1 MKENGL
7 WGKGFKVI
15 LFELFWSFLLIG
27 FVSFGGG
34 YAMIPIIE
42 MEVLKKGWMTTQQ
55 FTDVIAVAGM
65 SPGPIATNSAIFV
78 GYHVKGMTG
87 AISAGLGMVLPSLIL
102 VIIIALFF
110 KRFNNNKHV
119 ESAFYGLRPI
129 ITGLIGY
136 AAIKFAISNHLV
148 DSVTWHSF
156 SLILIF
162 LLSLFALIKLR
173 LHPALVI
180 LMSGI
185 LGAAIYS

>member
-1 MKENGL
+1 M
-7 WGKGFKVI
+7 I
-15 LFELFWSFLLIG
+15 LMELFWRFLLIG

-34 YAMIPIIE
+34 YAILPMIE
-42 MEVLKKGWMTTQQ
+42 MEVIKKGWMTTQQ
-55 FTDVIAVAGM
+55 FTDVIAIASM
-65 SPGPIATNSAIFV
+65 SPGPIATNSAILV
-78 GYHVKGMTG
+78 GYQVEGMTG
-87 AISAGLGMVLPSLIL
+87 AIAAGIGMVIPSLVL
-102 VIIIALFF
+102 VIIIATFF
-110 KRFNNNKHV
+110 YRMNKNKHV

-148 DSVTWHSF
+148 DAISWYSF
-156 SLILIF
+156 SLFLIF
-162 LLSLFALIKLR
+162 LLSLFALVKLR

>member
-1 MKENGL
+1 M
-7 WGKGFKVI
+7 V
-15 LFELFWSFLLIG
+15 LFELFWTFLFIG

-42 MEVLKKGWMTTQQ
+42 LEVIKNDWMTTQQ

-78 GYHVKGMTG
+78 GYQVQGITG
-87 AISAGLGMVLPSLIL
+87 AISAGIGMVLPSLLL
-102 VIIIALFF
+102 VIIIAMFF
-110 KRFNNNKHV
+110 QRMSKNKHV
-119 ESAFYGLRPI
+119 SSAFYGLRPI

-136 AAIKFAISNHLV
+136 AAIKFAITNHLL
-148 DSVTWHSF
+148 DSISWYST

-162 LLSLFALIKLR
+162 ALSLFALIKLR
-173 LHPALVI
+173 LHPAFVI

-185 LGAAIYS
+185 LGAAIYT

>member
-1 MKENGL
+1 M
-7 WGKGFKVI
+7 I
-15 LFELFWSFLLIG
+15 LIELFWTFLLIG

-42 MEVLKKGWMTTQQ
+42 IEVLKKGWMTTQQ

-78 GYHVKGMTG
+78 GYQVQGIAG
-87 AISAGLGMVLPSLIL
+87 ATAAGLGMVLPSLLL
-102 VIIIALFF
+102 VIIIAIFF
-110 KRFNNNKHV
+110 KRISNNKHV

-148 DSVTWHSF
+148 DSISWYSA
-156 SLILIF
+156 SLLLIF
-162 LLSLFALIKLR
+162 ALSLYALIKLR

-180 LMSGI
+180 LISGV
-185 LGAAIYS
+185 LGAAIYT

>member
-1 MKENGL
+1 M
-7 WGKGFKVI
+7 I
-15 LFELFWSFLLIG
+15 LLQLFWMFLLIG

-34 YAMIPIIE
+34 YAIIPMIEIE
-42 MEVLKKGWMTTQQ
+42 VIKQGWMTTQQ
-55 FTDVIAVAGM
+55 FTDVIAIASM
-65 SPGPIATNSAIFV
+65 SPGPIATNGAILV
-78 GYHVKGMTG
+78 GYQVQGITG
-87 AISAGLGMVLPSLIL
+87 AIAAGLGMVIPSLLL
-102 VIIIALFF
+102 VIIAIFF
-110 KRFNNNKHV
+110 YRINKNKHV

-148 DSVTWHSF
+148 DSVTWYSF
-156 SLILIF
+156 SLLLIF

-173 LHPALVI
+173 LHPALII